1 MVGDWFPMLFKL
13 GHIQYN
19 FIDTK
24 YTKLY
29 MESIY
34 DFSVNISQRESAY
47 DSGLAR
53 GKTPQAKDF
62 WRLHLL
68 MSSSVFFPLSSAFVL
83 LEQGI

>member
-13 GHIQYN
+13 WHIQYN

-29 MESIY
+29 IDSIY
-34 DFSVNISQRESAY
+34 DFSVISQRESAY
-47 DSGLAR
+47 YSGLAR
-53 GKTPQAKDF
+53 GKTPQAMDF